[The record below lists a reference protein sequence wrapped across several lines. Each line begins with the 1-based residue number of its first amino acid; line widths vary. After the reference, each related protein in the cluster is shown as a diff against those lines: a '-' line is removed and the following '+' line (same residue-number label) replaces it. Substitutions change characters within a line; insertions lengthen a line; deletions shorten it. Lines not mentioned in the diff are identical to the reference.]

1 MSLESKLV
9 LAEFLDSETSWV
21 LAGAKRRRETQPEDD
36 DGASRLVGMPERE
49 SLGPKLVG
57 SRFRS
62 RSCGDSP
69 EPVKANPAGLQ
80 GAAAPRGECWQRG
93 VRLHGRRSHVLP
105 ECQAAEAAASP
116 LATPRLPLPCGTP
129 AALRSGPSQC
139 RACRPTAP
147 ARSPIGSPAD
157 IQCAAQSPASDAAR
171 HTSGRSLP
179 AADVLA
185 LPAPPGTKTAP
196 APSPAPAAAP
206 SPTQSP
212 ESAPT
217 APAAR
222 DETPPPCPA
231 CSCIPVKPS

>member
-1 MSLESKLV
+1 MSLESELV
-9 LAEFLDSETSWV
+9 LADFLDSETSWV

-49 SLGPKLVG
+49 SLGPKLVR

-69 EPVKANPAGLQ
+69 EPVKANPAAGLQ

-93 VRLHGRRSHVLP
+93 RRLDGRRRHSLL
-105 ECQAAEAAASP
+105 ESQAAAAVMPPPARP
-116 LATPRLPLPCGTP
+116 PFPLPSGRS
-129 AALRSGPSQC
+129 AALHSGPSQC
-139 RACRPTAP
+139 TACRPTAL
-147 ARSPIGSPAD
+147 ARSPKGSPAGT
-157 IQCAAQSPASDAAR
+157 QCSSQSPASDAAR

-179 AADVLA
+179 AADTPALA
-185 LPAPPGTKTAP
+185 ASPGTKTAP

-231 CSCIPVKPS
+231 GS

>member
-9 LAEFLDSETSWV
+9 LADFLDSETSWV
-21 LAGAKRRRETQPEDD
+21 LAGAERRRETQPEDD

-49 SLGPKLVG
+49 SLGPKLVR

-69 EPVKANPAGLQ
+69 EPMKANPAAGLQ

-93 VRLHGRRSHVLP
+93 RRLDGRRWHSLL
-105 ECQAAEAAASP
+105 ESQAAAAVMPPPARP
-116 LATPRLPLPCGTP
+116 PFPLPSGRS
-129 AALRSGPSQC
+129 AALHSGPSQC
-139 RACRPTAP
+139 TACRPTAL
-147 ARSPIGSPAD
+147 ARSPKGSLAD
-157 IQCAAQSPASDAAR
+157 IQCAAQSHASDAAR
-171 HTSGRSLP
+171 RTSGRSLL
-179 AADVLA
+179 AADTPALA
-185 LPAPPGTKTAP
+185 ASPGIETAL

-231 CSCIPVKPS
+231 GS